1 MRIPLPLAHRP
12 RKGLKT
18 FWQGVGLG
26 GLLGGLPAGCPCGLG
41 EVVHDAGQGVCLP
54 F

>member
-1 MRIPLPLAHRP
+1 MLEWLVRLPHGP

-26 GLLGGLPAGCPCGLG
+26 GCLARFLAGS
-41 EVVHDAGQGVCLP
+41 
-54 F
+54 